1 MLSRIAALVVALS
14 IVVSACSQDSRIE
27 TLEANPMANA
37 SLTFAEPSATRSFE
51 FTTISNFPN
60 PAGGGVVVEV
70 TFSPIPSELID
81 QGLEELTEQA
91 EVAGFNLRQGF
102 SGDTSESGPR
112 QEVWESFNDQGER
125 LSILLTENS
134 ITVELLVE
142 DESPLE

>member
-1 MLSRIAALVVALS
+1 M
-14 IVVSACSQDSRIE
+14 
-27 TLEANPMANA
+27 
-37 SLTFAEPSATRSFE
+37 
-51 FTTISNFPN
+51 
-60 PAGGGVVVEV
+60 VEV